1 MQILLLYIVYV
12 VVGTAVCWFGSGM
25 LERASR
31 RLAAHYRLP
40 AVVQGAVI
48 TAVGSSFPELSS
60 TVLATLIH
68 GTFDLGVAA
77 VVGSALFNILV
88 IPGVSGLV
96 GGRLESGRLLV
107 FKDVQFYVTSVA
119 VLMLTFALATIY
131 YPASGEVGRV
141 GIMTRPLAVIP
152 LAFYGLYLYLQLMA
166 ARDHVVDAPA
176 SELNTLW
183 EWSRLLVSLLLILVG
198 TEGLVRAAVGFGDY
212 FGTPSFLWGLTVV
225 AAGTS
230 LPDMFVSVRAAHGGR
245 GTVSLANVLGSN
257 IFDLLVAVPVGI
269 MIAGASTVNFSA
281 AVPMMAIL
289 GAATIVLFVIL
300 RTNESLE
307 PTEAAVLLFLYGGFL
322 ILVALETAHVI
333 NFMT

>member
-1 MQILLLYIVYV
+1 MELLLYIGYV
-12 VVGTAVCWFGSGM
+12 VVGTAICWVGSGM
-25 LERASR
+25 LERSSSQ
-31 RLAAHYRLP
+31 LATYHQMP
-40 AVVQGAVI
+40 AAVQGAII

-68 GTFDLGVAA
+68 GTFDLGVAS

-96 GGRLESGRLLV
+96 GGRIESGRLLV

-119 VLMLTFALATIY
+119 VLMLTFALAAIY
-131 YPASGEVGRV
+131 YPVAGDGRV
-141 GIMTRPLAVIP
+141 GTVTRPLALMP
-152 LAFYGLYLYLQLMA
+152 LLFYGLYFYLQLLA
-166 ARDHVVDAPA
+166 IQDHSGEEPPDHLRPKR
-176 SELNTLW
+176 
-183 EWSRLLVSLLLILVG
+183 EWIRLGGSLLLILLG
-198 TEGLVRAAVGFGDY
+198 TEGLVRAAVGFGDW

-257 IFDLLVAVPVGI
+257 VFDLLVAVPLGI
-269 MIAGASTVNFSA
+269 MVAGASTVNFSA

-289 GAATIVLFVIL
+289 AVATIVLFVVL

-307 PTEAAVLLFLYGGFL
+307 PEEAIALLGLYGIFL
-322 ILVALETAHVI
+322 VLVGLETAGVTA
-333 NFMT
+333 FMV

>member
-1 MQILLLYIVYV
+1 MQLLLYLGYV
-12 VVGTAVCWFGSGM
+12 VGGTAICWYGSGM
-25 LERASR
+25 LEEASR
-31 RLAAHYRLP
+31 RLAVYHQLP

-48 TAVGSSFPELSS
+48 TAIGSSFPELSS

-88 IPGVSGLV
+88 IPGVSGIV

-131 YPASGEVGRV
+131 NPVPAPNRIGL
-141 GIMTRPLAVIP
+141 MTRSLAMIP
-152 LAFYGLYLYLQLMA
+152 LAFYGLYLYLQLLA
-166 ARDHVVDAPA
+166 ARDHVADAPP
-176 SELNTLW
+176 SSLKPLR
-183 EWSRLLVSLLLILVG
+183 EWFRLGGSLVLILGG
-198 TEGLVRAAVGFGDY
+198 TEGLVRAAVGFGEL
-212 FGTPSFLWGLTVV
+212 FNTPSFLWGLTVV

-230 LPDMFVSVRAAHGGR
+230 LPDMFVSVRAAHGGQ

-257 IFDLLVAVPVGI
+257 VFDLLVAVPVGI
-269 MIAGASTVNFSA
+269 LIAGAATVNFSA

-289 GAATIVLFVIL
+289 AVATIALFVIL

-307 PTEAAVLLFLYGGFL
+307 EREAIFLLVLYGGFL
-322 ILVALETAHVI
+322 VLVGLETAGVI
-333 NFMT
+333 SLMT

>member
-1 MQILLLYIVYV
+1 MQLLLYLGYAVG
-12 VVGTAVCWFGSGM
+12 GTAICWYGSGI
-25 LERASR
+25 LEEASR
-31 RLAAHYRLP
+31 RLAVYHQLP

-77 VVGSALFNILV
+77 VVGSALFNILI

-131 YPASGEVGRV
+131 NPVPDPDRIGL
-141 GIMTRPLAVIP
+141 MTRPLALLP
-152 LAFYGLYLYLQLMA
+152 LGFYGLYLYLQLLA
-166 ARDHVVDAPA
+166 ARDHVADAPPA
-176 SELNTLW
+176 HLKPLQ
-183 EWSRLLVSLLLILVG
+183 EWGRLGVSLLLILVG
-198 TEGLVRAAVGFGDY
+198 TEGLVRAAVGFGDL
-212 FGTPSFLWGLTVV
+212 FNTPSFLWGLTVV

-230 LPDMFVSVRAAHGGR
+230 LPDMFVSVRAARGGQ

-269 MIAGASTVNFSA
+269 LIAGTSTVNFSA
-281 AVPMMAIL
+281 VVPMMGIL
-289 GAATIVLFVIL
+289 AVATIALFVIL

-307 PTEAAVLLFLYGGFL
+307 RNEAAFLIALYGGFL
-322 ILVALETAHVI
+322 VLVALETVGVI

>member
-1 MQILLLYIVYV
+1 MSLLLYFGYA
-12 VVGTAVCWFGSGM
+12 VGGAAICWVGSGL

-31 RLAAHYRLP
+31 RLAAHHRLP

-60 TVLATLIH
+60 TVLATLVH
-68 GTFDLGVAA
+68 GTFDLGVAS

-96 GGRLESGRLLV
+96 GGRIESGRLLV
-107 FKDVQFYVTSVA
+107 FKDVQFYVMSVA
-119 VLMLTFALATIY
+119 VLMLTFALAAVYNPVPGADRI
-131 YPASGEVGRV
+131 
-141 GIMTRPLAVIP
+141 GIVTRPLALLP
-152 LAFYGLYLYLQLMA
+152 LLFYGLYLYLQLLA
-166 ARDHVVDAPA
+166 VRDHVGGPPA
-176 SELNTLW
+176 DRVEPLR
-183 EWSRLLVSLLLILVG
+183 EWLRLGLSLLLILGG
-198 TEGLVRAAVGFGDY
+198 TEGLVRAAIGFGDW

-257 IFDLLVAVPVGI
+257 VFDLLVAVPLGVV
-269 MIAGASTVNFSA
+269 IAGASTVNVA
-281 AVPMMAIL
+281 AATPMMGLLAL
-289 GAATIVLFVIL
+289 ATIVLFVIL

-307 PTEAAVLLFLYGGFL
+307 PPEAAVLLGLYAVFLV
-322 ILVALETAHVI
+322 LVGLETVGVLSLL
-333 NFMT
+333 T

>member
-1 MQILLLYIVYV
+1 MQLLLYLGYV
-12 VVGTAVCWFGSGM
+12 VGGTAICWLGSGM
-25 LERASR
+25 LERGSR
-31 RLAAHYRLP
+31 RLSAYHQLP
-40 AVVQGAVI
+40 PVVQGAVI
-48 TAVGSSFPELSS
+48 TAIGSSFPELSS

-96 GGRLESGRLLV
+96 GGRIESGRLLV
-107 FKDVQFYVTSVA
+107 FKDVQFYVTSIA
-119 VLMLTFALATIY
+119 VLMLMFALAAIY
-131 YPASGEVGRV
+131 NPVPDPGRIGV
-141 GIMTRPLAVIP
+141 VTRSLAFLP
-152 LAFYGLYLYLQLMA
+152 LAFYGLYFYLQLLA
-166 ARDHVVDAPA
+166 ARDHVGESPP
-176 SELNTLW
+176 EHLEPMR
-183 EWSRLLVSLLLILVG
+183 EWIRLGASLLLILLG
-198 TEGLVRAAVGFGDY
+198 TEGLVRAAVGFGDV

-230 LPDMFVSVRAAHGGR
+230 LPDMFVSVRAAHGGH

-257 IFDLLVAVPVGI
+257 VFDLLVAVPLGI

-281 AVPMMAIL
+281 AVPMMGILAI
-289 GAATIVLFVIL
+289 ATIALFVIL

-307 PTEAAVLLFLYGGFL
+307 PREAGSLLFLYAVFL
-322 ILVALETAHVI
+322 VLVGLETAGTI

>member
-1 MQILLLYIVYV
+1 MQLLLYLGYV
-12 VVGTAVCWFGSGM
+12 AGGTAICWVGSGI
-25 LERASR
+25 LERSSR
-31 RLAAHYRLP
+31 RLAAYHQLP
-40 AVVQGAVI
+40 AVVQGAI
-48 TAVGSSFPELSS
+48 IMAIGSSFPELSS
-60 TVLATLIH
+60 TVLATLVH

-107 FKDVQFYVTSVA
+107 FKDVQFYITSVA

-131 YPASGEVGRV
+131 NPVSDPNRIGL
-141 GIMTRPLAVIP
+141 MTRPLAMIP
-152 LAFYGLYLYLQLMA
+152 VLFYGLYLYLQLLA
-166 ARDHVVDAPA
+166 VRDHVPEASSPSHLSPA
-176 SELNTLW
+176 R
-183 EWSRLLVSLLLILVG
+183 EWGRLGVSLLLILLG
-198 TEGLVRAAVGFGDY
+198 TEGLVRAAVGFGDL

-230 LPDMFVSVRAAHGGR
+230 LPDMFVSVRAAHGGH

-269 MIAGASTVNFSA
+269 LVAGTSTVNFSA
-281 AVPMMAIL
+281 AVPMMSIL
-289 GAATIVLFVIL
+289 ALATIALFVIL

-307 PTEAAVLLFLYGGFL
+307 PAEAAGLLVLYGGFL
-322 ILVALETAHVI
+322 VLVILETTGVLH
-333 NFMT
+333 FMT

>member
-1 MQILLLYIVYV
+1 MDLLLYLAYV
-12 VVGTAVCWFGSGM
+12 VAGTAICWLGSGM
-25 LERASR
+25 LEEASQ
-31 RLAAHYRLP
+31 RLAVYHQLP

-60 TVLATLIH
+60 TVLATLLH
-68 GTFDLGVAA
+68 GTFDLGVAS

-119 VLMLTFALATIY
+119 VLMLTFALAALY
-131 YPASGEVGRV
+131 NPVPDPNRLGL
-141 GIMTRPLAVIP
+141 MTRPLALIP
-152 LAFYGLYLYLQLMA
+152 LAFYGLYLYLQLLT
-166 ARDHVVDAPA
+166 ARDHVADAPP
-176 SELNTLW
+176 SGLDPVR
-183 EWSRLLVSLLLILVG
+183 EWLRLGGSLALILAG
-198 TEGLVRAAVGFGDY
+198 TEGLVRAAVGFGALFD
-212 FGTPSFLWGLTVV
+212 TPSFLWGLTVV

-269 MIAGASTVNFSA
+269 LIAGAATVNFSA

-289 GAATIVLFVIL
+289 GATTIALFVML

-307 PTEAAVLLFLYGGFL
+307 KWEAVSLLVLYGAFL
-322 ILVALETAHVI
+322 VLVGLETAGVLSV
-333 NFMT
+333 MT

>member
-1 MQILLLYIVYV
+1 MQLLLYLGYV
-12 VVGTAVCWFGSGM
+12 AGGTAICWFGSGM
-25 LERASR
+25 LEDASR
-31 RLAAHYRLP
+31 RLATYHQLP
-40 AVVQGAVI
+40 AVVQGAII

-68 GTFDLGVAA
+68 GSFDLGVAA

-96 GGRLESGRLLV
+96 GGRMESGRLLV

-119 VLMLTFALATIY
+119 VLMLTFSLATLYNPVADPDRI
-131 YPASGEVGRV
+131 GL
-141 GIMTRPLAVIP
+141 MTRPLALIP
-152 LAFYGLYLYLQLMA
+152 LVFYTLYLYLQFLA
-166 ARDHVVDAPA
+166 ARDHTAETPPSHLKPLREWLRLGA
-176 SELNTLW
+176 S
-183 EWSRLLVSLLLILVG
+183 LVLILAG
-198 TEGLVRAAVGFGDY
+198 TEGLIRAAVGFGDL
-212 FGTPSFLWGLTVV
+212 FNTPSFLWGLTVV

-269 MIAGASTVNFSA
+269 LIAGSSTVNFSA

-289 GAATIVLFVIL
+289 AIATIALFVIL

-307 PTEAAVLLFLYGGFL
+307 RGEAVALLVLYGAFL
-322 ILVALETAHVI
+322 VLVSLETVGVI
-333 NFMT
+333 NIMT